1 MVAWLPGC
9 RRTPSFHRKGR
20 GIIHRT
26 LTATA
31 CIQTEPLAVASQ
43 ARRKEAIMQRKLAII
58 LAVVALAGTAPLL
71 SACYTT
77 RGAGEDLQAAG
88 HGLEHSAERNTNYR
102 P

>member
-1 MVAWLPGC
+1 MHPNGT
-9 RRTPSFHRKGR
+9 R
-20 GIIHRT
+20 
-26 LTATA
+26 
-31 CIQTEPLAVASQ
+31 AVASQ
-43 ARRKEAIMQRKLAII
+43 ARRKEAIMRRKLAIV